1 MYNTT
6 LRYMTSNPGKSRDA
20 NASKKELFTILSRM
34 QENVERD
41 KVPTGV
47 SCDES
52 GGGCHPDLGP
62 DHGRMSGD
70 IRGW

>member
-1 MYNTT
+1 M
-6 LRYMTSNPGKSRDA
+6 
-20 NASKKELFTILSRM
+20 
-34 QENVERD
+34 
-41 KVPTGV
+41 PTGV

-70 IRGW
+70 IGGWSPSAPGHWVSVSGQQCTMGNLEGPGGH